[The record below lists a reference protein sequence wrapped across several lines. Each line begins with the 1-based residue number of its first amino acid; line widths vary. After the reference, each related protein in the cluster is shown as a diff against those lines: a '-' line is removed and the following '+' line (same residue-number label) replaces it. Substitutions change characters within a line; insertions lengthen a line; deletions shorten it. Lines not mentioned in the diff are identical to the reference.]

1 MTVANAPSPIETD
14 ALIIGAGPVGLFQVF
29 ELGLLGISAHV
40 IDVLPEVGGQ
50 CMALY
55 PDKPIYDI
63 PGLPRCTGRELTE
76 RLQTQ
81 AKPFAPTFHL
91 RQQVTLLDRLPD
103 QRLQVQ
109 TTPSQSF
116 ITRSLIIAAGVGAF
130 LPRTLSLEGLSHLEG
145 QQVFHHVDGRPAT
158 PTQQHLVVV
167 GGDDDALETAIRLT
181 QQASD
186 IPPRRVTL
194 LHRRS
199 ALDASE
205 ALQAQMYSLQANGK
219 IAFVLGQVTG
229 LGMHGQKLQS
239 LDVATPE
246 GLSRSLP
253 CDALWVLL
261 GLSPQ
266 LGPIANWGLAMSR
279 KQLKV
284 DTERFATSEPGIFAV
299 GDINTYPG
307 KRKLILSGFHEAT
320 LAAYA
325 VAAYLRPGEKIP
337 FEYTTA
343 SPRLHQRLGV

>member
-1 MTVANAPSPIETD
+1 MTVADASLPIETD

-29 ELGLLGISAHV
+29 ELGLLGISAQV
-40 IDVLPEVGGQ
+40 VDVLPHVGGQ

-63 PGLPRCTGRELTE
+63 PGLPRCTGRELTQ

-81 AKPFAPTFHL
+81 TKPFSPTFHL
-91 RQQVTLLDRLPD
+91 SHQVTSVARLSD

-109 TTPSQSF
+109 TNHSQTF
-116 ITRSLIIAAGVGAF
+116 MTRSLIIAAGVGAF
-130 LPRTLSLEGLSHLEG
+130 LPRSLSLQGLSELEG
-145 QQVFHHVDGRPAT
+145 RQVFHHADQRPAT
-158 PTQQHLVVV
+158 VAQHRVVV
-167 GGDDDALETAIRLT
+167 GGDDDAVGTAIQLA
-181 QQASD
+181 QQDTGLDAG
-186 IPPRRVTL
+186 RVTL
-194 LHRRS
+194 LHRRL
-199 ALDASE
+199 ALDASA
-205 ALQAQMYSLQANGK
+205 ALQAQLQSLQAAGK
-219 IAFVLGQVTG
+219 IDFKLGQVTG
-229 LGMHGQKLQS
+229 LGMHGKHLQS
-239 LDVATPE
+239 LDIATPE
-246 GLSRSLP
+246 GLSHSLP

-266 LGPIANWGLAMSR
+266 LGPIAQWGLAMSR
-279 KQLKV
+279 KQLNV

-325 VAAYLRPGEKIP
+325 IAAYLRPGEKIP

>member
-40 IDVLPEVGGQ
+40 IDVLPHVGGQ

-63 PGLPRCTGRELTE
+63 PGLPRCTGRELTD

-91 RQQVTLLDRLPD
+91 RQQVTGVVRMPD

-109 TTPSQSF
+109 TSQPQTF

-130 LPRTLSLEGLSHLEG
+130 LPRSLSLEGLSNLEG
-145 QQVFHHVDGRPAT
+145 RQVFHQSDGRPD
-158 PTQQHLVVV
+158 PTALHPVVV
-167 GGDDDALETAIRLT
+167 GGDDDALATAILLT
-181 QQASD
+181 QQASKV
-186 IPPRRVTL
+186 PAQRVTL
-194 LHRRS
+194 LHRRNT
-199 ALDASE
+199 LDASQD
-205 ALQAQMYSLQANGK
+205 LQAELHRLQVDGK
-219 IAFVLGQVTG
+219 IDFVLGQVTG
-229 LGMHGQKLQS
+229 LGLQEQHLQS
-239 LDVATPE
+239 LQIATPE
-246 GLSRSLP
+246 GATHDLP
-253 CDALWVLL
+253 CDALWILL

-266 LGPIANWGLAMSR
+266 LGPIAQWGLAMAR
-279 KQLKV
+279 KQLSV

-325 VAAYLRPGEKIP
+325 VAAHLRPGEKIP

>member
-1 MTVANAPSPIETD
+1 MTVADASLPIETD

-29 ELGLLGISAHV
+29 ELGLLGVSAHV
-40 IDVLPEVGGQ
+40 VDVLPHVGGQ

-63 PGLPRCTGRELTE
+63 PGLPRCTGRELTQ
-76 RLQTQ
+76 RLQSQ

-91 RQQVTLLDRLPD
+91 RQQVTSVARLSD

-109 TTPSQSF
+109 TNHSQTF
-116 ITRSLIIAAGVGAF
+116 MTRSLIIAAGVGAF
-130 LPRTLSLEGLSHLEG
+130 LPRSLSLQGLTDLEG
-145 QQVFHHVDGRPAT
+145 RQVFHHADQRPAT
-158 PTQQHLVVV
+158 AAQHRVVV
-167 GGDDDALETAIRLT
+167 GGDDDAVETAIQLT
-181 QQASD
+181 QQATGLNTGS
-186 IPPRRVTL
+186 VTL
-194 LHRRS
+194 LHRRL
-199 ALDASE
+199 ALDASP
-205 ALQAQMYSLQANGK
+205 ALQAQLQSLQAAGK
-219 IAFVLGQVTG
+219 IDFVQGQVTG
-229 LGMHGQKLQS
+229 LGMHAQQLHS
-239 LDVATPE
+239 LDIATPE

-266 LGPIANWGLAMSR
+266 LGPIAHWGLAMSR
-279 KQLKV
+279 KQLNV

-325 VAAYLRPGEKIP
+325 IAAYLRPGEKIP